1 MVNVSHRA
9 AEPAKWRDLGLRVA
23 SAVVLIPII
32 LWVNWLGSVW
42 YAVLVGLMAG
52 FMAFEWVKL
61 IHAGRPIQLAVYLAA
76 AGASTAL
83 PWLAG
88 PAIAFMAILVLWAGS
103 VVQMQIAGKPHSF
116 WSIAGVPYIGLSAL
130 ALMILRGDP
139 QFGLIAVYWLLFV
152 VWGAD
157 TLAYFA
163 GRLIGGPKLLPSIS
177 PKKTWAGLIG
187 AIVGG
192 ILCSALFATVAG
204 LDTLLWFCG
213 IGAILAIVEQGGDFF
228 ESALKRSVGVKDS
241 SGLIPGH
248 GGMLD
253 RVDGLVAAA
262 ALAALIGCVRAGI
275 SAAGKGIL
283 LW

>member
-1 MVNVSHRA
+1 VH
-9 AEPAKWRDLGLRVA
+9 
-23 SAVVLIPII
+23 
-32 LWVNWLGSVW
+32 
-42 YAVLVGLMAG
+42 
-52 FMAFEWVKL
+52 
-61 IHAGRPIQLAVYLAA
+61 LAA
-76 AGASTAL
+76 GICAVAL
-83 PWLAG
+83 PWSAG
-88 PAIAFMAILVLWAGS
+88 PGAAFVAILVLWAS
-103 VVQMQIAGKPHSF
+103 SIAQRQIARRPHSF
-116 WSIAGVPYIGLSAL
+116 WSIAGIPYIGLSAL
-130 ALMILRGDP
+130 ALMTLRGDP

-187 AIVGG
+187 AIAGG
-192 ILCSALFATVAG
+192 MLCSVLFAKAAG
-204 LDTLLWFCG
+204 LDTLLWFCS
-213 IGAILAIVEQGGDFF
+213 IGAVLAIVEQAGDFF

-241 SGLIPGH
+241 SALIPGH

-262 ALAALIGCVRAGI
+262 AVAALIGCIRAGI

-283 LW
+283 SW

>member
-9 AEPAKWRDLGLRVA
+9 SEPAKWRDLGLRAA
-23 SAVVLIPII
+23 SAIVLIPII

-42 YAVLVGLMAG
+42 YAILVGLMAG
-52 FMAFEWVKL
+52 FMAIEWVKL
-61 IHAGRPIQLAVYLAA
+61 IHGGRPVQLAIHLAA
-76 AGASTAL
+76 AAVSTAL
-83 PWLAG
+83 PWTAG
-88 PAIAFMAILVLWAGS
+88 PVVAFTAILMLWAGS
-103 VVQMQIAGKPHSF
+103 VVQRQIADRPHSF
-116 WSIAGVPYIGLSAL
+116 WSLIGVPYIGLSAL
-130 ALMILRGDP
+130 ALMILREDP

-163 GRLIGGPKLLPSIS
+163 GRLIGGPKLLPRIS
-177 PKKTWAGLIG
+177 PNKTWAGLTG

-192 ILCSALFATVAG
+192 ILCSALFARVAG
-204 LDTLLWFCG
+204 LDSLLWLCS
-213 IGAILAIVEQGGDFF
+213 IGALLAIFEQAGDFF

-241 SGLIPGH
+241 SALIPGH

-253 RVDGLVAAA
+253 RVDGLVAAG

>member
-1 MVNVSHRA
+1 
-9 AEPAKWRDLGLRVA
+9 LGLRVA
-23 SAVVLIPII
+23 SAIVLIPII
-32 LWVNWLGSVW
+32 LWVNWLGSIW
-42 YAVLVGLMAG
+42 YALLVGLMAG
-52 FMAFEWVKL
+52 FMALEWVKL
-61 IHAGRPIQLAVYLAA
+61 VHAGRPVQLAVHLAA
-76 AGASTAL
+76 AAVSTAL
-83 PWLAG
+83 PWIAG
-88 PAIAFMAILVLWAGS
+88 PAVGFTAILMLWAGS
-103 VVQMQIAGKPHSF
+103 VVQRQIADMPHTF
-116 WSIAGVPYIGLSAL
+116 WSIIGVPYIGLSAL

-163 GRLIGGPKLLPSIS
+163 GRLFGGPKLLPSIS

-192 ILCSALFATVAG
+192 ILCSALFARVAG
-204 LDTLLWFCG
+204 LDSLLWLCS
-213 IGAILAIVEQGGDFF
+213 IGAILAIIEQAGDFF

-241 SGLIPGH
+241 SALIPGH

>member
-9 AEPAKWRDLGLRVA
+9 SEPAKWRDLGLRVA
-23 SAVVLIPII
+23 SAIVLIPII

-52 FMAFEWVKL
+52 FMALEWVKL
-61 IHAGRPIQLAVYLAA
+61 IHAGRPVQLAVHLAA
-76 AGASTAL
+76 AAVSTAL
-83 PWLAG
+83 PWMAG
-88 PAIAFMAILVLWAGS
+88 PAVAFTAILMLWAGS
-103 VVQMQIAGKPHSF
+103 VVQRQIADMPHSF
-116 WSIAGVPYIGLSAL
+116 WSIIGVPYIGLSAL

-192 ILCSALFATVAG
+192 ILCSALFAGVAG
-204 LDTLLWFCG
+204 LDSLLWLCST
-213 IGAILAIVEQGGDFF
+213 GALLAIIEQAGDFF

-241 SGLIPGH
+241 SALIPGH

>member
-1 MVNVSHRA
+1 MVKISHRA
-9 AEPAKWRDLGLRVA
+9 AEPAKWPDLGLRVA
-23 SAVVLIPII
+23 SAIVLIPII
-32 LWVNWLGSVW
+32 LLANWLGSVW

-52 FMAFEWVKL
+52 FMAFEWVRL
-61 IHAGRPIQLAVYLAA
+61 VHAGTPVQLAVHLAA
-76 AGASTAL
+76 SICAVAL
-83 PWLAG
+83 PWSAG
-88 PAIAFMAILVLWAGS
+88 PGAAFVAILVLWAS
-103 VVQMQIAGKPHSF
+103 SIAQRQIARRPHSF
-116 WSIAGVPYIGLSAL
+116 WSIAGIPYIGLSAL
-130 ALMILRGDP
+130 ALMTLRGDP

-187 AIVGG
+187 AIAGG
-192 ILCSALFATVAG
+192 MLCSVLFAKAAG
-204 LDTLLWFCG
+204 LDTLLWFCS
-213 IGAILAIVEQGGDFF
+213 IGAVLAIVEQAGDFF

-241 SGLIPGH
+241 SALIPGH

-262 ALAALIGCVRAGI
+262 AVAALIGCIRAGI

-283 LW
+283 SW

>member
-1 MVNVSHRA
+1 M
-9 AEPAKWRDLGLRVA
+9 
-23 SAVVLIPII
+23 
-32 LWVNWLGSVW
+32 
-42 YAVLVGLMAG
+42 
-52 FMAFEWVKL
+52 
-61 IHAGRPIQLAVYLAA
+61 
-76 AGASTAL
+76 
-83 PWLAG
+83 
-88 PAIAFMAILVLWAGS
+88 
-103 VVQMQIAGKPHSF
+103 PHSF
-116 WSIAGVPYIGLSAL
+116 WSIIGVPYIGLSAL

-192 ILCSALFATVAG
+192 ILCSALFARVAG
-204 LDTLLWFCG
+204 LDSLLWLCS
-213 IGAILAIVEQGGDFF
+213 IGAILAIIEQAGDFF

-241 SGLIPGH
+241 SALIPGH

>member
-1 MVNVSHRA
+1 M
-9 AEPAKWRDLGLRVA
+9 
-23 SAVVLIPII
+23 
-32 LWVNWLGSVW
+32 
-42 YAVLVGLMAG
+42 
-52 FMAFEWVKL
+52 
-61 IHAGRPIQLAVYLAA
+61 
-76 AGASTAL
+76 
-83 PWLAG
+83 
-88 PAIAFMAILVLWAGS
+88 
-103 VVQMQIAGKPHSF
+103 PHSF
-116 WSIAGVPYIGLSAL
+116 WSIIGVPYIGLSAL

-163 GRLIGGPKLLPSIS
+163 GRLIGGPKLLPKIS

-192 ILCSALFATVAG
+192 VLCSALFATVAG

-213 IGAILAIVEQGGDFF
+213 IGAILAIVEQAGDFF

-241 SGLIPGH
+241 SALIPGH

-262 ALAALIGCVRAGI
+262 AVAALIGCIRAGI

>member
-9 AEPAKWRDLGLRVA
+9 SEPAKWRDLGLRVA
-23 SAVVLIPII
+23 SAIVLIPII

-42 YAVLVGLMAG
+42 YALLVGLMAG
-52 FMAFEWVKL
+52 FMALEWVKL
-61 IHAGRPIQLAVYLAA
+61 IHAGRPVQLAVHLAA
-76 AGASTAL
+76 AAVSTAL
-83 PWLAG
+83 PWIAG
-88 PAIAFMAILVLWAGS
+88 PAVGFTAILMLWAGS
-103 VVQMQIAGKPHSF
+103 VVQRQIADKPHTF
-116 WSIAGVPYIGLSAL
+116 WSIIGVPYIGLSAL

-157 TLAYFA
+157 TLAYFT
-163 GRLIGGPKLLPSIS
+163 GRLFGGPKLLPSIS

-192 ILCSALFATVAG
+192 ILCSALFARVAG
-204 LDTLLWFCG
+204 LDSLLWLCS
-213 IGAILAIVEQGGDFF
+213 IGAILAIIEQAGDFF

-241 SGLIPGH
+241 SALIPGH

>member
-1 MVNVSHRA
+1 MVNASPRA

-23 SAVVLIPII
+23 SAIVLIPII

-61 IHAGRPIQLAVYLAA
+61 IHAGTPVQQAIYLAA
-76 AGASTAL
+76 AVSSVAL
-83 PWLAG
+83 PWMAG
-88 PAIAFMAILVLWAGS
+88 PGIAFMVILVLSAGS
-103 VVQMQIAGKPHSF
+103 VVQRQVAGMPHSF
-116 WSIAGVPYIGLSAL
+116 WSIIGVPYIGLSAL
-130 ALMILRGDP
+130 ALIILRGDP

-163 GRLIGGPKLLPSIS
+163 GRLIGGPKLLPKIS

-187 AIVGG
+187 AVVGG
-192 ILCSALFATVAG
+192 VLCSALFATVAG

-213 IGAILAIVEQGGDFF
+213 IGAILAIVEQAGDFF

-241 SGLIPGH
+241 SALIPGH

-262 ALAALIGCVRAGI
+262 AVAALIGCIRAGI

>member
-1 MVNVSHRA
+1 MGNASPSP

-52 FMAFEWVKL
+52 FMAVEWVKL
-61 IHAGRPIQLAVYLAA
+61 IHAGRPVQLALYLAA
-76 AGASTAL
+76 AVASTVL
-83 PWLAG
+83 PWMAG
-88 PAIAFMAILVLWAGS
+88 PAVALMAILALWVGS
-103 VVQMQIAGKPHSF
+103 VVQRQIAGKPHSF
-116 WSIAGVPYIGLSAL
+116 WSIIGVPYVGLSAL
-130 ALMILRGDP
+130 VLMILRGDP
-139 QFGLIAVYWLLFV
+139 QFGAIAIYWLLFV

-192 ILCSALFATVAG
+192 ILCSALFARVAG
-204 LDTLLWFCG
+204 LDTLLWFCS
-213 IGAILAIVEQGGDFF
+213 IGAILAIVEQAGDFF
-228 ESALKRSVGVKDS
+228 ESALKRSAGVKDS
-241 SGLIPGH
+241 SALIPGH

-262 ALAALIGCVRAGI
+262 AVAALIGCVRAGI
-275 SAAGKGIL
+275 SAPGKGIL

>member
-9 AEPAKWRDLGLRVA
+9 SEPAKWRDLGLRAA
-23 SAVVLIPII
+23 SAIVLIPII

-42 YAVLVGLMAG
+42 YAILVGLMAG
-52 FMAFEWVKL
+52 FMAIEWVKL
-61 IHAGRPIQLAVYLAA
+61 VHGGRRVQLAIHLAA
-76 AGASTAL
+76 AAVSTAL
-83 PWLAG
+83 PWTAG
-88 PAIAFMAILVLWAGS
+88 PAVAFTAILMLWAGS
-103 VVQMQIAGKPHSF
+103 VVQRQMADMPHSF
-116 WSIAGVPYIGLSAL
+116 WSVIGVPYIGLSAL

-139 QFGLIAVYWLLFV
+139 QLGLVAVYWLLFV

-163 GRLIGGPKLLPSIS
+163 GRLIGGPKLLPRIS

-192 ILCSALFATVAG
+192 ILCSALFARLAG
-204 LDTLLWFCG
+204 LDSLLWLCS
-213 IGAILAIVEQGGDFF
+213 IGALLAMFEQGGDFF

-241 SGLIPGH
+241 SALIPGH

-253 RVDGLVAAA
+253 RVDGLVAAG

>member
-1 MVNVSHRA
+1 MVNVSPSS

-52 FMAFEWVKL
+52 FMAVEWVKL
-61 IHAGRPIQLAVYLAA
+61 IHAGRPVQLAVYLAA
-76 AGASTAL
+76 AVASTAL
-83 PWLAG
+83 PWMAG
-88 PAIAFMAILVLWAGS
+88 PSVALIVILVLWVGS
-103 VVQMQIAGKPHSF
+103 VVQRQIAGKPHSF
-116 WSIAGVPYIGLSAL
+116 WSIVGVPYIGLSAL
-130 ALMILRGDP
+130 VLMILRGDP
-139 QFGLIAVYWLLFV
+139 QFGAIAVYWLLFV

-187 AIVGG
+187 AVVGG
-192 ILCSALFATVAG
+192 ILCSALFARVAG
-204 LDTLLWFCG
+204 LDTLLWFCS
-213 IGAILAIVEQGGDFF
+213 IGAILAIVEQAGDFF
-228 ESALKRSVGVKDS
+228 ESALKRSAGVKDS
-241 SGLIPGH
+241 SALIPGH

-262 ALAALIGCVRAGI
+262 AVAALIGCVRAGI

>member
-9 AEPAKWRDLGLRVA
+9 SEPAKWRDLGLRVA
-23 SAVVLIPII
+23 SAIVLIPII

-52 FMAFEWVKL
+52 FMALEWVKL
-61 IHAGRPIQLAVYLAA
+61 IHAGRPVQLAVHLAA
-76 AGASTAL
+76 AAVSTVL
-83 PWLAG
+83 PWMAG
-88 PAIAFMAILVLWAGS
+88 PAVAFTAILMLWAGS
-103 VVQMQIAGKPHSF
+103 VVQRQIADMPHSF
-116 WSIAGVPYIGLSAL
+116 WSIIGVPYIGLSAL

-192 ILCSALFATVAG
+192 ILCSALFAGVAG
-204 LDTLLWFCG
+204 LDSLLWLCST
-213 IGAILAIVEQGGDFF
+213 GALLAIIEQAGDFF

-241 SGLIPGH
+241 SALIPGH

>member
-103 VVQMQIAGKPHSF
+103 VVQTQIAGKPHSF

>member
-1 MVNVSHRA
+1 MVNVSPSS
-9 AEPAKWRDLGLRVA
+9 AEPAKWRDLGRRVA

-32 LWVNWLGSVW
+32 LWVNWLDSVW

-52 FMAFEWVKL
+52 FMAVEWVKL
-61 IHAGRPIQLAVYLAA
+61 IHAGRPVQLAVHLAA
-76 AGASTAL
+76 AAVSTAL
-83 PWLAG
+83 PWTAG
-88 PAIAFMAILVLWAGS
+88 PVVAFTAILMLWAGS
-103 VVQMQIAGKPHSF
+103 VVQRQIADMPHSF
-116 WSIAGVPYIGLSAL
+116 WSVIGVPYIGLSAL

-139 QFGLIAVYWLLFV
+139 QLGLVAVYWLLFV

-163 GRLIGGPKLLPSIS
+163 GRLIGGPKLLPRIS

-192 ILCSALFATVAG
+192 ILCSALFARLAG
-204 LDTLLWFCG
+204 LDSLLWLCS
-213 IGAILAIVEQGGDFF
+213 IGALLAMFEQGGDFF

-241 SGLIPGH
+241 SALIPGH

-253 RVDGLVAAA
+253 RVDGLVAAG

>member
-1 MVNVSHRA
+1 MESLSPRV
-9 AEPAKWRDLGLRVA
+9 AEPAKWRDLGVRAA
-23 SAVVLIPII
+23 SAIVLIPII

-42 YAVLVGLMAG
+42 YAVLVGLMAC

-61 IHAGRPIQLAVYLAA
+61 VHAGTPVQLAIYLAA
-76 AGASTAL
+76 AVVSVAL
-83 PWLAG
+83 PWMAG
-88 PAIAFMAILVLWAGS
+88 AWAAFMAILVLWAGS
-103 VVQMQIAGKPHSF
+103 VLQRQIAGIPHSF
-116 WSIAGVPYIGLSAL
+116 WSAVGVPYIGLSAL
-130 ALMILRGDP
+130 AVMILRGDP

-163 GRLIGGPKLLPSIS
+163 GRLIGGPKLLPKIS

-187 AIVGG
+187 AVVGG
-192 ILCSALFATVAG
+192 ILCSALFAKVAG
-204 LDTLLWFCG
+204 LNTLLWFCG
-213 IGAILAIVEQGGDFF
+213 IGAVLAIVEQAGDFF

-241 SGLIPGH
+241 SALIPGH

-262 ALAALIGCVRAGI
+262 AVAALIGCIRAGI

>member
-9 AEPAKWRDLGLRVA
+9 SEPAKWRDLGVRVA
-23 SAVVLIPII
+23 SAIVLIPII
-32 LWVNWLGSVW
+32 LWVNWLGSIW
-42 YAVLVGLMAG
+42 YALLVGLMAG
-52 FMAFEWVKL
+52 FMALEWVKL
-61 IHAGRPIQLAVYLAA
+61 VHAGRPVQLAVHLAA
-76 AGASTAL
+76 AAVSTAL
-83 PWLAG
+83 LWMAG
-88 PAIAFMAILVLWAGS
+88 PAVGFTAILMLWAGS
-103 VVQMQIAGKPHSF
+103 VVQRQIADMPHTF
-116 WSIAGVPYIGLSAL
+116 WSIIGVPYIGLSAL

-157 TLAYFA
+157 TLAYFT
-163 GRLIGGPKLLPSIS
+163 GRLFGGPKLLPSIS

-192 ILCSALFATVAG
+192 ILCSALFARVAG
-204 LDTLLWFCG
+204 LDSLLWLCS
-213 IGAILAIVEQGGDFF
+213 IGAILAIIEQAGDFF

-241 SGLIPGH
+241 SALIPGH

>member
-9 AEPAKWRDLGLRVA
+9 SEPAKWRDLGLRAA
-23 SAVVLIPII
+23 SAIVLIPII

-42 YAVLVGLMAG
+42 YAILVGLMAG
-52 FMAFEWVKL
+52 FMAIEWVKL
-61 IHAGRPIQLAVYLAA
+61 IHVGRPVQRAIHLAA
-76 AGASTAL
+76 AAVSTAL
-83 PWLAG
+83 PWMAG
-88 PAIAFMAILVLWAGS
+88 PAVAFTAILMLWAGS
-103 VVQMQIAGKPHSF
+103 VAQRQIADMPHSF
-116 WSIAGVPYIGLSAL
+116 WSVIGVPYIGLSAL

-139 QFGLIAVYWLLFV
+139 QLGLVAVYWLLFV

-163 GRLIGGPKLLPSIS
+163 GRLIGGPKLLPRIS

-192 ILCSALFATVAG
+192 ILCSALFARLAG
-204 LDTLLWFCG
+204 LDSLLWLCS
-213 IGAILAIVEQGGDFF
+213 IGALLAMFEQGGDFF

-241 SGLIPGH
+241 SALIPGH

-253 RVDGLVAAA
+253 RVDGLVAAG

>member
-9 AEPAKWRDLGLRVA
+9 SEPAKWRDLGLRAA
-23 SAVVLIPII
+23 SAIVLVPII

-42 YAVLVGLMAG
+42 YAILVGLMAG
-52 FMAFEWVKL
+52 FMAIEWVKL
-61 IHAGRPIQLAVYLAA
+61 VHGGRRVQLAIHLAA
-76 AGASTAL
+76 AAVSTAL
-83 PWLAG
+83 PWTAG
-88 PAIAFMAILVLWAGS
+88 PAVAFTAILMLWAGS
-103 VVQMQIAGKPHSF
+103 VVQRQIADMPHSF
-116 WSIAGVPYIGLSAL
+116 WSVIGVPYIGLSAL

-139 QFGLIAVYWLLFV
+139 QLGLVAVYWLLFV

-163 GRLIGGPKLLPSIS
+163 GRLIGGPKLLPRIS

-192 ILCSALFATVAG
+192 VLCSALFARVAG
-204 LDTLLWFCG
+204 LDTLLWLCG
-213 IGAILAIVEQGGDFF
+213 IAAVLAIVEQAGDFF

-241 SGLIPGH
+241 SALIPGH

-262 ALAALIGCVRAGI
+262 AVAALIGCIRAGI